1 MIKLR
6 RISLSDLD
14 RVMEIEKASFPD
26 REAWSKTYFEILY
39 QKYPE
44 GFIIAENN
52 GKVIGYTIGRPQ
64 NRAPAERVAEI
75 VSLAVDPTWR
85 QKGVGAKLTNFLIEH
100 FKEKGLKEISLC
112 VRTKNKKGIS
122 FYQKLGFKILKTIKN
137 YYRNGDDAFLM
148 GRKI

>member
-1 MIKLR
+1 
-6 RISLSDLD
+6 
-14 RVMEIEKASFPD
+14 MEIEKASFPD
-26 REAWSKTYFEILY
+26 REAWSRVYLEILY
-39 QKYPE
+39 RKYPP

>member
-6 RISLSDLD
+6 RFSLSDLD

-26 REAWSKTYFEILY
+26 REAWSRDYFESLY
-39 QKYPE
+39 KIYPE
-44 GFIIAENN
+44 GFIVAENN
-52 GKVIGYTIGRPQ
+52 GKIIGYTIGRPK
-64 NRAPAERVAEI
+64 EDLAEI

-112 VRTKNKKGIS
+112 VRTKNKKAIS

>member
-26 REAWSKTYFEILY
+26 REAWSRDYFESLY
-39 QKYPE
+39 KIYPE
-44 GFIIAENN
+44 GFIVAENN
-52 GKVIGYTIGRPQ
+52 GKIIGYTTGRPK
-64 NRAPAERVAEI
+64 EELAEI
-75 VSLAVDPTWR
+75 ISLAVDPTWR

-112 VRTKNKKGIS
+112 VRTKNKKAIS